1 MFCRMCGAQI
11 SDHMSFCPKCGTKVI
26 IKEQE
31 TPIPSVQQAPQ
42 MQMPQEPSVQPTPQM
57 QMPQEPPVQPTPQES
72 SVQPT
77 PQMQQSQKPP
87 VQPTPQPQQA
97 PNPGKKNRT
106 VIVIVI
112 LSVAVVALLAVLLW
126 FLFLKDDKSDN
137 SHSSGGGDLPAQSDI
152 LLPGADSSDEVTEND
167 SPEDDI
173 TDLPAIDQETQE
185 KGVEAPE
192 IDLPEDQEAYEA
204 YELVAGDFCFASG
217 VGAWSTDLTLY
228 PDGRFEGVYHD
239 ANMGETG
246 EGYPNGTIYYCSFEG
261 RFSEPQKI
269 GENTYQMKIKSINL
283 ENSPGTSEIK
293 DDILYQYT
301 EPYGVADAN
310 YFELYLP
317 GKKTSELSE
326 NYLSWA
332 YLGWWGE
339 EAPDTLP
346 FAGIYNVKTGDGFIG
361 ETESDQTEPEEEK
374 EEKKKKK
381 KKTAAYILEF
391 SSDREITKTDLKGLS
406 FTELRI
412 ARNEIFA
419 RHGRMFEDSFLQD
432 YFDSKAWYQNLSI
445 SKCAPNDFGQGVH
458 SLSTLE
464 MKNADMITQ
473 YTTDKM
479 GRTDFYP
486 DASYEV
492 ISNFDLGLSKAD
504 LQQALKQVEGYEW
517 TEIRDK
523 NIRKIKK
530 AINRTVYSY

>member
-1 MFCRMCGAQI
+1 M
-11 SDHMSFCPKCGTKVI
+11 
-26 IKEQE
+26 
-31 TPIPSVQQAPQ
+31 
-42 MQMPQEPSVQPTPQM
+42 QPTPQM
-57 QMPQEPPVQPTPQES
+57 PQPQKPPVQPTPQTPP
-72 SVQPT
+72 VQPPIQPT
-77 PQMQQSQKPP
+77 PQMQQSQTPP
-87 VQPTPQPQQA
+87 VQPQQA
-97 PNPGKKNRT
+97 SNPGKKNRT
-106 VIVIVI
+106 VIVIVV
-112 LSVAVVALLAVLLW
+112 LSVVVVALLAVLLW
-126 FLFLKDDKSDN
+126 FVFLKDDKSDH
-137 SHSSGGGDLPAQSDI
+137 SHSTGGGELPAQSDI
-152 LLPGADSSDEVTEND
+152 LLPGDASSDEVTEND
-167 SPEDDI
+167 SPENDP
-173 TDLPAIDQETQE
+173 TELPTVNEETQD
-185 KGVEAPE
+185 KGAGAPQ
-192 IDLPEDQEAYEA
+192 IDLPEEQEEYEA
-204 YELVAGDFCFASG
+204 YKLAAGNFYFASG

-228 PDGRFEGVYHD
+228 SDGRFEGVYHD

-246 EGYPNGTIYYCSFEG
+246 EGYPNGTIYYSSFEG

-269 GENTYQMKIKSINL
+269 GENTYQMKIKSINI
-283 ENSPGTSEIK
+283 ENSPGTSEIE

-339 EAPDTLP
+339 DTPDTLP

-361 ETESDQTEPEEEK
+361 VTESDQTEPEEEK

-391 SSDREITKTDLKGLS
+391 SGDREITEADLKGLS

-432 YFDSKAWYQNLSI
+432 YFDSKAWYQNLSV